1 MTVSTEL
8 AVIINSCNRY
18 ELLSEA
24 LPSVLNSLY
33 QLSIHSTI
41 VVFDAGSTDGSVEF
55 IHTYS
60 QKTSDI
66 PIHCLTPSPEIDRSF
81 SAGCNYA
88 VAFAY
93 QQYPKLQYCFLY
105 ETDNLIN
112 NPSALTLAIQ
122 LLEKQENLA
131 AVGFT
136 VERCNN
142 QKAGFGCRFPTIHS
156 FIFGQQLTSLLKLG
170 NMEIS
175 EWHDFQGTKWGI
187 SDVVYSSPLLIRH
200 SMWQATHGMDA
211 TKFPFSDCDVD
222 WCWSVYKRGYF
233 VAVLDVPGIIHD
245 NRTQISIWSANRVID
260 FHRARL
266 RLLLKHYGYWVINF
280 KYILWLR
287 HLLEAIILLT
297 KLFFSE
303 YAQKSFKQRL
313 ILLKTVLNSY
323 DSE

>member
-1 MTVSTEL
+1 MIASIEL
-8 AVIINSCNRY
+8 AVIINSFNRY
-18 ELLSEA
+18 ALLSEA
-24 LPSVLNSLY
+24 LPSIVYALRQ
-33 QLSIHSTI
+33 QLRPSII
-41 VVFDAGSTDGSVEF
+41 VIFEAGSTDGSIEL

-60 QKTSDI
+60 KETCDI
-66 PIHCLTPSPEIDRSF
+66 PIHCLTPSLERDRSF
-81 SAGCNYA
+81 SSGCNYA
-88 VAFAY
+88 VAFAH
-93 QQYPKLQYCFLY
+93 QQYPNLKYCLFY